1 MPDLPEP
8 LSDPGCV
15 LVDNPVT
22 NQREIVVTGYD
33 DGHDVIIMT
42 MIMKMMMTA
51 DPVDNP
57 VVVAV
62 TGYEKVVFVCVKFYR
77 M

>member
-22 NQREIVVTGYD
+22 NQREIVVTGYYD
-33 DGHDVIIMT
+33 DLDDHDHGDQGVLRPQRGNQGKISE
-42 MIMKMMMTA
+42 A
-51 DPVDNP
+51 LRSRGGAWQDRSQVES
-57 VVVAV
+57 V
-62 TGYEKVVFVCVKFYR
+62 
-77 M
+77 

>member
-22 NQREIVVTGYD
+22 NQREIVVTGYSD
-33 DGHDVIIMT
+33 DLDVIIMT
-42 MIMKMMMTA
+42 MIMTMMMTA

-57 VVVAV
+57 AVVAV
-62 TGYEKVVFVCVKFYR
+62 TGYEKVVFVCEKCYR

>member
-1 MPDLPEP
+1 MPELPEP

-33 DGHDVIIMT
+33 DGHNDH
-42 MIMKMMMTA
+42 
-51 DPVDNP
+51 DDDDDHDHCDHHHD
-57 VVVAV
+57 
-62 TGYEKVVFVCVKFYR
+62 YDDDDS
-77 M
+77 